1 MAAAV
6 IAQKNES
13 VALMFPGQGS
23 QYPGMAMDLM
33 RDYPVACSLLT
44 RADDVL
50 GYSLTRIMS
59 GESGDDLNRTIHTQP
74 AVFVHSMAILEV
86 LKKSVSLS
94 PTFAAG
100 HSLGEYTALC
110 AAGVMDFEDALDIIR
125 VRAKGMDGSQPAGTC
140 GMAAII
146 GVSREQAAE
155 ITDRFRGDLVLEA
168 ANFNAPDQVVISGHI
183 ENLNRV
189 VEALKQEK
197 RVRAVML
204 PVSSAF
210 HTSLMQPARE
220 ALRIRLENIKMKPPV
235 FGVIS
240 NKSAK
245 PYPASD
251 SAVKQL
257 LIDQVVSPVQWEDS
271 IRTML
276 NSGVRTFIE
285 IGPGKV
291 LTGLMRRIDRT
302 AEAVNISGV
311 EDIRSFVESRW

>member
-1 MAAAV
+1 
-6 IAQKNES
+6 
-13 VALMFPGQGS
+13 
-23 QYPGMAMDLM
+23 MDLM
-33 RDYPVACSLLT
+33 REFPVASSMLA
-44 RADDVL
+44 RADEVL

-74 AVFVHSMAILEV
+74 AVFVHSMAILEI
-86 LKKSVSLS
+86 LKASVSLS
-94 PTFAAG
+94 PTLAAG

-110 AAGVMDFEDALDIIR
+110 AAGVMDFENALDIIR
-125 VRAKGMDGSQPAGTC
+125 VRAEGMDGSQPAGTC

-146 GVSREQAAE
+146 GVSRGQAAE
-155 ITDRFRGDLVLEA
+155 IIDRFRGDLVLEA
-168 ANFNAPDQVVISGHI
+168 ANFNTPDQIVISGHI

-220 ALRIRLENIKMKPPV
+220 ALRVRLENATMKAPV
-235 FGVIS
+235 FDVIS
-240 NKSAK
+240 NKSAQ
-245 PYPASD
+245 PYPAGEGE
-251 SAVKQL
+251 VKQL

-276 NSGVRTFIE
+276 NIGVGTFIE

-291 LTGLMRRIDRT
+291 LTGLLRRIDRT
-302 AEAVNISGV
+302 ALAVNISGI
-311 EDIRSFVESRW
+311 EDIRSFVESGR

>member
-23 QYPGMAMDLM
+23 QYPGMAMDLA
-33 RDYPVACSLLT
+33 RDYPLASSLLT
-44 RADDVL
+44 RADDIL

-74 AVFVHSMAILEV
+74 AVFVHSMAILEI
-86 LKKSVSLS
+86 LKRSVSLS
-94 PTFAAG
+94 PISAAG

-110 AAGVMDFEDALDIIR
+110 AASVMDFEDALDIIR
-125 VRAKGMDGSQPAGTC
+125 VRAEGMDRSQPAGTC

-155 ITDRFRGDLVLEA
+155 ITGRFRGDLVLEA

-197 RVRAVML
+197 RVRVAML

-220 ALRIRLENIKMKPPV
+220 ALRIRLESVTMKAPV
-235 FGVIS
+235 FDVIS
-240 NKSAK
+240 NKSAQ

-251 SAVKQL
+251 SEVKRL
-257 LIDQVVSPVQWEDS
+257 LIDQVVSPVRWEDS

-276 NSGVRTFIE
+276 NSGVGTFIE

-291 LTGLMRRIDRT
+291 LSGLLRRIDRT
-302 AEAVNISGV
+302 AQAVNISGM
-311 EDIRSFVESRW
+311 EDIRSFVESRR

>member
-1 MAAAV
+1 MSAAAV
-6 IAQKNES
+6 GQKSES

-23 QYPGMAMDLM
+23 QYPGMAVDLI
-33 RDYPVACSLLT
+33 RDYPVAGSLLK

-59 GESGDDLNRTIHTQP
+59 GERGDDLNRTIHTQP
-74 AVFVHSMAILEV
+74 AVFVHSMAILEI
-86 LKKSVSLS
+86 LKGSISLS
-94 PTFAAG
+94 PILAAG

-125 VRAKGMDGSQPAGTC
+125 VRAEGMDGSQPAGTC

-146 GVSREQAAE
+146 GISREQAAE
-155 ITDRFRGDLVLEA
+155 ITERFRGGLVLEA
-168 ANFNAPDQVVISGHI
+168 ANFNASDQVVISGHI

-197 RVRAVML
+197 RVRTVML

-220 ALRIRLENIKMKPPV
+220 ALRIRLESVTMKPPA
-235 FGVIS
+235 FEVIA
-240 NKSAK
+240 NISAR

-251 SAVKQL
+251 SEVKQL
-257 LIDQVVSPVQWEDS
+257 LIDQVVNPVLWEDS
-271 IRTML
+271 IRAML
-276 NSGVRTFIE
+276 NSGAGTFIE

-291 LTGLMRRIDRT
+291 LTGLLRRIDRT
-302 AEAVNISGV
+302 AVVVNISGI
-311 EDIRSFVESRW
+311 EDVRSFLESSL

>member
-1 MAAAV
+1 MAAAE
-6 IAQKNES
+6 IAQKHES
-13 VALMFPGQGS
+13 VGLMFPGQGS

-33 RDYPVACSLLT
+33 RDHSVAGSMLV
-44 RADDVL
+44 RADQVL
-50 GYSLTRIMS
+50 GYPLTRIMS

-74 AVFVHSMAILEV
+74 AVFVHSMAILEI
-86 LKKSVSLS
+86 LKESVSLS
-94 PTFAAG
+94 PILAAG

-125 VRAKGMDGSQPAGTC
+125 VRAEGMDRSQPAGTC
-140 GMAAII
+140 GMAAVI
-146 GVSREQAAE
+146 GVSREHAEE
-155 ITDRFRGDLVLEA
+155 ITSKFRGDLVLET
-168 ANFNAPDQVVISGHI
+168 ANFNAPEQVVISGHI

-220 ALRIRLENIKMKPPV
+220 ALRARLEGVALKPPA

-240 NKSAK
+240 NKSAL
-245 PYPASD
+245 PYPTAD
-251 SAVKQL
+251 GDIKRL
-257 LIDQVVSPVQWEDS
+257 LIDQVVSPVRWEDS

-276 NSGVRTFIE
+276 DGGVETFIE

-291 LTGLMRRIDRT
+291 LTGLLRRIDRSVK
-302 AEAVNISGV
+302 AINISGI
-311 EDIRSFVESRW
+311 EDIRSFVESMR

>member
-1 MAAAV
+1 MAATV

-23 QYPGMAMDLM
+23 QYPGMAMDLI
-33 RDYPVACSLLT
+33 REYPVAGSMLS

-74 AVFVHSMAILEV
+74 AVFVHSMAIWEI
-86 LKKSVSLS
+86 LKGSVSLS
-94 PTFAAG
+94 PILAAG

-110 AAGVMDFEDALDIIR
+110 AAGVMDFEEALDIIR
-125 VRAKGMDGSQPAGTC
+125 VRAEGMDSSQPAGTC

-189 VEALKQEK
+189 VEALKQGR

-210 HTSLMQPARE
+210 HTSLMQPARD
-220 ALRIRLENIKMKPPV
+220 ALRIRLESVTMKPSV

-240 NKSAK
+240 NKSAQ

-251 SAVKQL
+251 GEVKQL

-276 NSGVRTFIE
+276 SSGVRAFME

-291 LTGLMRRIDRT
+291 LTGLLRRIDRT
-302 AEAVNISGV
+302 AEAVSISGI
-311 EDIRSFVESRW
+311 EDIRSFVESGR

>member
-23 QYPGMAMDLM
+23 QYPGMAMDLVPE
-33 RDYPVACSLLT
+33 YPAAASMLA

-74 AVFVHSMAILEV
+74 AVFVHSMAILEI
-86 LKKSVSLS
+86 LKESVSLS
-94 PTFAAG
+94 PIFAAG

-110 AAGVMDFEDALDIIR
+110 AAGVMDFEDALDVIR
-125 VRAKGMDGSQPAGTC
+125 VRAEGMDRSQPAGTC

-146 GVSREQAAE
+146 GVSREQVTE
-155 ITDRFRGDLVLEA
+155 IVDRFRGDLVLEA

-220 ALRIRLENIKMKPPV
+220 ALRMRLESVTMKQPA
-235 FGVIS
+235 FDVIS
-240 NKSAK
+240 NKSAQ

-251 SAVKQL
+251 GAVKRL
-257 LIDQVVSPVQWEDS
+257 LMDQVVSPVQWEDS

-276 NSGVRTFIE
+276 NSGVDTFIE

-291 LTGLMRRIDRT
+291 LTGLLRRIDRT
-302 AEAVNISGV
+302 AVAVNISGI
-311 EDIRSFVESRW
+311 EDIRSFVESRR